1 LAAQVVHTP
10 EQQLLG
16 SGTPAAS
23 AAAST
28 VWSAR
33 QGKLWTVPS
42 RVALTWKVV
51 GVGLVTDLPW
61 FDLSSLKPGW
71 TGG

>member
-10 EQQLLG
+10 EQQELG

-33 QGKLWTVPS
+33 QGKVWRVPS
-42 RVALTWKVV
+42 RLAEIWKV

-61 FDLSSLKPGW
+61 FDPSSLKQGW